1 MEIDKPPVRSA
12 LAHVYFES
20 KHPIEDGNGRIGRA
34 ISEKELSQSVSRPIL
49 LSLPAII
56 EANRNAYYDVSAWI
70 EYFVNTCLHAQ
81 IQVEQKIK
89 FTLKKT
95 KLFDR
100 FQDKM
105 NGRQLKAVQRML
117 EEGPEGFKGG
127 MSTKKYMVITKASR
141 ATATRDLQDLAKLG
155 VFIQEGG
162 GQSVRYNV
170 NLE

>member
-20 KHPIEDGNGRIGRA
+20 KHPFEDGNGRIGRA
-34 ISEKELSQSVSRPIL
+34 ISEKALSQSVSRPIL
-49 LSLPAII
+49 LSLSAII
-56 EANRNAYYDVSAWI
+56 EANRNAYYDTLNAAQHSDEVSAWI

-89 FTLKKT
+89 FTSKKT

-141 ATATRDLQDLAKLG
+141 AFGTM
-155 VFIQEGG
+155 
-162 GQSVRYNV
+162 
-170 NLE
+170 